1 MKRKTLVSAASL
13 LAVGLLATGCT
24 TVNVAAPSN
33 PVQSHEMHAHAGD
46 AEFSGMDVMFA
57 QMMIPHHQ
65 QAIDMSELA
74 ETRAENA
81 SVKKLAEEIKAEQ
94 DPEIEQMLAWLEAAG
109 ASTDMGHEMHM
120 DGMLDETEMTALGEA
135 TGVEFDRLYLE
146 GMIAHHEGAI
156 AMAQMILDSENPEV
170 KALGKAIVESQTAQ
184 IEYMRELLAQ
194 L

>member
-46 AEFSGMDVMFA
+46 GGFSGMDVMFA

-156 AMAQMILDSENPEV
+156 DMAQMILDSENPEV
-170 KALGKAIVESQTAQ
+170 KALGEAIVESQTAQ